1 MEAIKKLLCKVK
13 TLMSRRNEKHSRT
26 KTAVIVSVVVTAAA
40 VGVAAGSVSAK
51 NADAGQGTAAADV
64 PKQEQ
69 LSDPDEDPEP
79 AGAAEATVQPEEEET
94 VPQGFQ
100 GIIDGVNAT
109 KAANGEYH
117 PIGTNVE
124 DVLVG
129 QRTAIREEV
138 SEFDVGSLVKETVN
152 SIDDQSWELVEKT
165 KISDNDY
172 ETLLSIVE
180 AEAGGED
187 IMGRILVANVIFN
200 RVASDQFPDSVT
212 EVVWDKSGGSAQFS
226 PTIDGRI
233 ATVSVSDTTREAV
246 NRAIDGE
253 DYSDGALFFLEKE
266 YSEAKNVKWFD
277 SKLTFL
283 FKHGC
288 HSFYK
293 Y

>member
-13 TLMSRRNEKHSRT
+13 TLMTREKEKHSRT
-26 KTAVIVSVVVTAAA
+26 KTAVIVSAIVTAAA

-51 NADAGQGTAAADV
+51 NTDIKPQTTEGS

-69 LSDPDEDPEP
+69 LSDPDEDPDPGSAYKTE
-79 AGAAEATVQPEEEET
+79 ELPEEDI

-129 QRTAIREEV
+129 QRTAKREEV

-165 KISDNDY
+165 KITDNDY

-187 IMGRILVANVIFN
+187 ITGRILVANVIFN
-200 RVASDQFPDSVT
+200 RVASEQFPDSVT

-233 ATVSVSDTTREAV
+233 ATVTVSDTTREAV

-253 DYSDGALFFLEKE
+253 DYSKGALFFLEKE
-266 YSEAKNVKWFD
+266 YSESKNVNWFD